1 MFKKCL
7 MAAAAILSL
16 GMMVQG
22 AEEENLLKGAD
33 FEVFKGK
40 YIPGFLRINAKH
52 HKFFEQ
58 DTKVFHGGKAS
69 LRISNVFPDYV
80 SFSQLKLNVADF
92 KHPIKITGWVKYEN
106 LVAQQDGKRCYM
118 PFIGLWGS
126 TASGRNSCN
135 VGIPDIKPGSR
146 DWFKFEKVF
155 TPEEFAA
162 AAAKVSAK
170 DKPAYLMFRI
180 NIYNQPGTIWVD
192 DLQLTEVE

>member
-1 MFKKCL
+1 MLKKCL
-7 MAAAAILSL
+7 LAVAAILAL
-16 GMMVQG
+16 GAVH

-40 YIPGFLRINAKH
+40 YIPGFLRINPSAQKY
-52 HKFFEQ
+52 FEQ

-69 LRISNVFPDYV
+69 LRISNTFPGYV
-80 SFSQLKLNVADF
+80 AFNQFKLEVADF
-92 KHPIKITGWVKYEN
+92 KHPVKISGWIKYEN
-106 LVAQQDGKRCYM
+106 LVLKQDGKRCYL

-126 TASGRNSCN
+126 TKEGRNSSS
-135 VGIPDIKPGSR
+135 VGITDIKPGSR

-162 AAAKVSAK
+162 AAAKQPAK
-170 DKPAYLMFRI
+170 DKPSYLMFRI
-180 NIYNQPGTIWVD
+180 NFYNQPGTIWVD